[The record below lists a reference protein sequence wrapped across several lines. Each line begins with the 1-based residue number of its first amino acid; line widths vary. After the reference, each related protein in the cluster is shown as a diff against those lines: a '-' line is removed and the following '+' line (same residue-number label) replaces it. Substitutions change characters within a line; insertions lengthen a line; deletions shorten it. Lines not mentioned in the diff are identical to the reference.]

1 MEENQNYLPVD
12 LFTYLKLEK
21 GYSLIIKGP
30 PGSGKTTLA
39 LQILS
44 SLEDNIKSIYLST
57 RIGDKSLYKQFSWL
71 KGYERKIKIL
81 VSSEAFLSEIYKE
94 EKEKSVKN
102 AAKNVLKEIN
112 KEKQKEVSRLFF
124 NEYFKSKKAPEISL
138 IYKDIEMNLPAKTI
152 LVVDSIEG
160 ITNRYGLK
168 EAEFTY
174 MIQKDLVE
182 TADVTAIFISEEN
195 YPTPEDY
202 VADGEIYLN
211 YVIDESRRF
220 RTIKINKF
228 RGKEITQSS
237 YPFTL
242 NQGIF
247 KIIFPINEYNI
258 GKWEPKKE
266 INDLFSTGIEELDKE
281 LKGGI
286 RPGSFV
292 NIEVSNIVPLEIL
305 RIIQSPLILNSF
317 STNKSLL
324 IVSEP
329 GTPYEFF
336 KSYFN
341 RWIPK
346 DIIDSNL
353 VYVDYAASTSKGPN
367 HIALGGIDLEQ
378 ASKLH
383 RDIILEFLQKKEKS
397 LSIIHHDSME
407 YIYGPELALRN
418 IFSNI
423 SKLKNSDSVAISFTK
438 PGQKINPEIKNIS
451 DYLFKLITLEN
462 GIFLYGIKPK
472 TVYFAIEI
480 DRKKGFPNLNL
491 IPIV

>member
-12 LFTYLKLEK
+12 LLSYLKLEK

-44 SLEDNIKSIYLST
+44 IIGENIKSIYLST
-57 RIGDKSLYKQFSWL
+57 RIGDKSLYKQFPWL
-71 KGYERKIKIL
+71 KKYERKIKIL
-81 VSSEAFLSEIYKE
+81 VSSESFLSEIYKE
-94 EKEKSVKN
+94 ENEKSIKN
-102 AAKNVLKEIN
+102 AAKNILKEIN

-124 NEYFKSKKAPEISL
+124 NEYFKNKKASEIS
-138 IYKDIEMNLPAKTI
+138 IVYKNVEMNLPAKTI
-152 LVVDSIEG
+152 LVIDSIEG
-160 ITNRYGLK
+160 ITNRYSLK
-168 EAEFTY
+168 ESEFTY

-182 TADVTAIFISEEN
+182 SADVSAIFISEKN
-195 YPTPEDY
+195 YPMPEDY
-202 VADGEIYLN
+202 VVDSEIYLN
-211 YVIDESRRF
+211 HEIDDSKRF
-220 RTIKINKF
+220 RILKIHKL

-247 KIIFPINEYNI
+247 KIIFPINEYSI

-266 INDLFSTGIEELDKE
+266 INGLFSTGIEELDKE
-281 LKGGI
+281 LNGGI

-292 NIEVSNIVPLEIL
+292 NIEVSNIVPIEIL

-317 STNKSLL
+317 STNKGLL
-324 IVSEP
+324 LVPAP

-336 KSYFN
+336 KSYYN

-353 VYVDYAASTSKGPN
+353 VYVDYSASTSKGPN
-367 HIALGGIDLEQ
+367 HIALGGKDLEQ

-383 RDIILEFLQKKEKS
+383 REIILEFLHKKEKS

-407 YIYGPELALRN
+407 FIYGPELALKN

-438 PGQKINPEIKNIS
+438 PGQKINPEIINIS
-451 DYLFKLITLEN
+451 DYLFKLITREN
-462 GIFLYGIKPK
+462 GILLYGIKPK

-491 IPIV
+491 IPMV